1 MILLFNLAAVHD
13 VNTGIILTTL
23 VIAYLKSRSRE
34 IHAGWGLLALVI
46 FILSILP
53 TPLHGT
59 GIWGIAALITTYI
72 YLYKIWGNSELTLL
86 VTTSVLLMM
95 FNILLGLKLRGIF

>member
-1 MILLFNLAAVHD
+1 MVFNLAALHD

-23 VIAYLKSRSRE
+23 VIAYLKSRSSKN
-34 IHAGWGLLALVI
+34 AALGLLALIV

-59 GIWGIAALITTYI
+59 GIWGIAALLTAYA
-72 YLYKIWGNSELTLL
+72 YLYKIWGNREITVL
-86 VTTSVLLMM
+86 VGAAIILMM
-95 FNILLGLKLRGIF
+95 LNILLGFKLRGIF

>member
-1 MILLFNLAAVHD
+1 MVFNLAALHD

-23 VIAYLKSRSRE
+23 AIAYLKSRSSKYAR
-34 IHAGWGLLALVI
+34 IGLLALIV

-59 GIWGIAALITTYI
+59 GIWGIVALLTSYI
-72 YLYKIWGNSELTLL
+72 YLYKIRGNREITIL
-86 VTTSVLLMM
+86 VGAAIILMM
-95 FNILLGLKLRGIF
+95 LNILLGLKLRGIF

>member
-1 MILLFNLAAVHD
+1 MFNLAAVHD

-23 VIAYLKSRSRE
+23 TIAFLKNRQVLE
-34 IHAGWGLLALVI
+34 GFTALAV

-59 GIWGIAALITTYI
+59 GVAGIAALITTYI
-72 YLYKIWGNSELTLL
+72 YLYRIWGRDREISLL
-86 VTTSVLLMM
+86 VLAAIIFMM
-95 FNILLGLKLRGIF
+95 LNIALGLNLRGIF

>member
-1 MILLFNLAAVHD
+1 MVFNLAAVHD

-23 VIAYLKSRSRE
+23 VIAYLKSRSLGF
-34 IHAGWGLLALVI
+34 HAGSGLLALVI

-59 GIWGIAALITTYI
+59 GIWGIAALLTTYI
-72 YLYKIWGNSELTLL
+72 YLYKIWENGELKIL
-86 VTTSVLLMM
+86 VTTAVLLMM
-95 FNILLGLKLRGIF
+95 LNIILGLKLRGIF